1 MCKFK
6 QTILQKIADVEFCDA
21 PASLGTIQSAQQ
33 ELGCVFG
40 KQLCSY
46 LTDFGYLARA
56 EKELYGINERQ
67 KCVSDMVM
75 TTKMLHEDF
84 PQTRQYVAV
93 ENLGDGDYILCDSQ
107 DVVFEFI
114 HEENSKIHPLSKTL
128 LSYILERLK

>member
-6 QTILQKIADVEFCDA
+6 QTILQEIADVEFCDA
-21 PASLGTIQSAQQ
+21 PASMVTIQTAQQ

-67 KCVSDMVM
+67 KCASDMVM

-93 ENLGDGDYILCDSQ
+93 ENLGEGDYILCDSQ

-114 HEENSKIHPLSKTL
+114 PGENSKIHPLSKTL
-128 LSYILERLK
+128 LSYVLERLK